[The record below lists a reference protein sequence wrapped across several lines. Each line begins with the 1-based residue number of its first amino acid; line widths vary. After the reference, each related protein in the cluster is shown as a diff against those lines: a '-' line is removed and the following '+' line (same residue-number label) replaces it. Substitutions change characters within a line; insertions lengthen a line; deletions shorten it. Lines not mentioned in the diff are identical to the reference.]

1 MKRRLVILRHA
12 KAERGT
18 TTDHE
23 RPLSSRGR
31 ADAIAAGRWLAES
44 KLAPDLVVCSTA
56 TRARETWV
64 LAATE
69 LADGIPTTFERSVYS
84 AELEDLLSL
93 VRETPDE
100 VATLL
105 LVGHN
110 PGLHHLV
117 LTLAGSGAEALRR
130 EAQEHLATAGL
141 AVVEFQGSWAGLAE
155 GEGTLTEYAVARG

>member
-12 KAERGT
+12 KAERGG

-44 KLAPDLVVCSTA
+44 KLAPDLVLCSSA

-69 LADGIPTTFERSVYS
+69 LEDGIPTTYERGVYNADV
-84 AELEDLLSL
+84 AELMPLL
-93 VRETPDE
+93 RETPDE

-105 LVGHN
+105 LIGHN
-110 PGLHHLV
+110 PGLHYLV
-117 LTLAGSGAEALRR
+117 LALAGSGAEALLR

-141 AVVEFQGSWAGLAE
+141 AVIEFSGSWSALAD
-155 GEGTLTEYAVARG
+155 GSGTLTEYAVARG